1 MRDYVEFEYTIRT
14 VFVYSE
20 VSISVLFV
28 WVKGMWYTAIGASQ
42 LISNLIGGE
51 AFKQILGCASDEVSN
66 DYSSV
71 DQAERIAKKIE
82 EAYLIANL

>member
-14 VFVYSE
+14 VFVCSE

-28 WVKGMWYTAIGASQ
+28 WVKGLWYTANGASQ
-42 LISNLIGGE
+42 LISNLIGVE
-51 AFKQILGCASDEVSN
+51 AFKQILGCTSDEVSN

-82 EAYLIANL
+82 EVYLIANL